1 MSRPDP
7 REPSSTGGGPTAV
20 ARPSTAVACRSTAIA
35 CRLTAPGRSAVAV
48 IGVAGDL
55 AADAVNAG
63 FRPRGSRPLSA
74 PPHEDGDPDGKT
86 SVRYGFW
93 HGENGSLGGSD
104 ADLARREDAAARQ
117 EGEQAF
123 ESVVVT
129 PLDEGRFEIHCHG
142 GEAAVARILEDL
154 RRQGV
159 ETVDPERWVEQ
170 TDPRPWVIREAWDV
184 LARCQ
189 TARLAAIA
197 TDQARGALVDWATAE
212 KTRLLSADDAEQAI
226 GGLRDRC
233 RSLIRRARIGLHLA
247 RPFRVVL
254 AGPPNVGKSSLIN
267 AIVGFERSITFDQAG
282 TTRDVLRVDTVADGL
297 PIELS
302 DTAGLRSGRDTI
314 EREGVRRA
322 RRAIRA
328 ADLVV
333 WVTEPEAWEKGGENW
348 GRSVDPRTGPT
359 ARQPLRRERF
369 VVNQADRRPG
379 RSGEFAEN
387 PHGPS
392 DRQTRPGDRHTWRG
406 HPGTR
411 PGDRG
416 TLTRPLWVS
425 ALDGTGMEAFL
436 RMIVDS
442 LVPEFPPPGSAVP
455 VTPRQCHRLIEIAR
469 SRSSSE
475 ALEALERLTG

>member
-7 REPSSTGGGPTAV
+7 CEPAST
-20 ARPSTAVACRSTAIA
+20 A

-48 IGVAGDL
+48 IGVAGHR
-55 AADAVNAG
+55 AADAVNSG
-63 FRPRGSRPLSA
+63 FRPRGSRPLAA
-74 PPHEDGDPDGKT
+74 PAGQGGDRDGET

-93 HGENGSLGGSD
+93 YGQTGPPGRSGEELSG
-104 ADLARREDAAARQ
+104 RRETDNWD
-117 EGEQAF
+117 EGEQPP

-129 PLDEGRFEIHCHG
+129 PLDEDRFEIHCHG

-154 RRQGV
+154 RRYGV
-159 ETVDPERWVEQ
+159 ETVDQQRWLEQ

-197 TDQARGALVDWATAE
+197 ADQARGALVDWATAE

-226 GGLRDRC
+226 RGLRDRC
-233 RSLIRRARIGLHLA
+233 RSLIRRARFGLHLA

-282 TTRDVLRVDTVADGL
+282 TTRDVLQVDTVLDGL

-302 DTAGLRSGRDTI
+302 DTAGLRSGSDSI

-322 RRAIRA
+322 RQAIRT
-328 ADLVV
+328 ADLVI
-333 WVTEPEAWEKGGENW
+333 WVTDPEAWENGGENW
-348 GRSVDPRTGPT
+348 GQSSVSGAGQTD
-359 ARQPLRRERF
+359 RQPPARERF

-379 RSGEFAEN
+379 QRGEPDED
-387 PHGPS
+387 PDG
-392 DRQTRPGDRHTWRG
+392 
-406 HPGTR
+406 

-416 TLTRPLWVS
+416 TPIGPLWVS
-425 ALDGTGMEAFL
+425 ALEGTGMEAFL
-436 RMIVDS
+436 RMIVDA
-442 LVPEFPPPGSAVP
+442 LVPEFPPPGAAVP
-455 VTPRQCHRLIEIAR
+455 VTPRQCRRLVEVAR
-469 SRSSSE
+469 SRSSW
-475 ALEALERLTG
+475 AATQALERLTG